1 MSITGDIN
9 RKLRLRLASSEVGD
23 ELSQEKIFK
32 DAQQSFRYFLKV
44 RGVDVAYISQVTR
57 PSYTI
62 ETEEHRLL
70 NHFFKFPTGIKWEPI
85 TFMVKE
91 IFVHEA
97 FERTVGDV
105 MMAKLTNQAYDQPDK
120 TNSAFLKDLSKQA
133 LVDSLGPISI
143 QVMNPVGKVYEEWVL
158 HGAFVSE
165 VKPSE
170 LNYAEDDLTN
180 ISVTVTYDYAELKR
194 F

>member
-1 MSITGDIN
+1 MSIIGDIN
-9 RKLRLRLASSEVGD
+9 RKLRERSAASEVGD
-23 ELSQEKIFK
+23 ELPQEKIFK

-44 RGVDVAYISQVTR
+44 RGVDVAYISQVAR

-85 TFMVKE
+85 TFMVTE
-91 IFVHEA
+91 IFVREA

-120 TNSAFLKDLSKQA
+120 TQATFLKDLSKQA

-143 QVMNPVGKVYEEWVL
+143 QVLNPVGKVYEEWVL

-170 LNYAEDDLTN
+170 LNYGEDSLSN

>member
-1 MSITGDIN
+1 MSIIGDIN
-9 RKLRLRLASSEVGD
+9 RNLALKKASNDGNEV
-23 ELSQEKIFK
+23 LPQEKIFK

-44 RGVDVAYISQVTR
+44 RGIDVAYISQVAR

-62 ETEEHRLL
+62 ETEPHRLL
-70 NHFFKFPTGIKWEPI
+70 NHFFNFPTGIKWEPI
-85 TFMVKE
+85 TFTVRE

-105 MMAKLTNQAYDQPDK
+105 MMAKLTNQAYDQPDQ
-120 TNSAFLKDLSKQA
+120 TNGAFLKDISKQA

-158 HGAFVSE
+158 HGAFVSM

-170 LNYAEDDLTN
+170 LQYEQSSLTN